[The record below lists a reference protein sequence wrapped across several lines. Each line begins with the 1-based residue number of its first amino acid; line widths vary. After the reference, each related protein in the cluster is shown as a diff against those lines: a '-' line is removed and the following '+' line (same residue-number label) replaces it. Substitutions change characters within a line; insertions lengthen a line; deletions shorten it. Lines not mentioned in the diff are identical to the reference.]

1 MWDVDRSRWG
11 TFTSDSKYVTEVKWE
26 NFSGIRRGSV
36 SREKSRG
43 ASTEPLGMYP
53 PLMFLFEK
61 LHQ

>member
-11 TFTSDSKYVTEVKWE
+11 KFTSDSKYVTEVKRE
-26 NFSGIRRGSV
+26 HFSGIRRGSV

-53 PLMFLFEK
+53 PLMLFEK
-61 LHQ
+61 LLQ